1 MGLTAWAID
10 KSRVTLVTA
19 LVVAG
24 AGYQSYV
31 NMPRAEDPGFVIRVA
46 LVITR
51 FPGASPER
59 VEQLITDKL
68 EKAVQEMPELDYIT
82 SNSKTGVS
90 ELMVNFKE
98 SYRDMRPI
106 FDSLRRKIDSARGD
120 LPDGVIG
127 PFVNDEFGDVFGTI
141 VTITGSDFEYAE
153 LKLIA
158 DEVRDG
164 LLLVTDV
171 AKVEIYGAQDERV
184 FVEYNNARLSE
195 IGLSPEQLRN
205 ILAARNIVSPGG
217 NIDTGDEILV
227 LEPSGNFETIDELGQ
242 TVINLP
248 GSRDLLLL
256 RDVAEIYR
264 GYVDPPESKVRA
276 SGVQGLALAI
286 SMREGGNILLLGE
299 GVRAKID
306 ELTAFYPI
314 GVDFDYVQFQAAEVQ
329 TLVDDFIGNL
339 LQAVGIVAAIMLL
352 FLGVRTGL
360 VVASLIPAAIL
371 ASLTLMGFFAIGLDQ
386 MSIAALIIS
395 LGLLVDNAIV
405 MSESIM
411 VAMAEGKPR
420 VRAAVDSANELR
432 IPLLT
437 SSLTTAA
444 AFLPIYLAENATGE
458 YTAPLFKVVSL
469 TLLSSWLIS
478 MTLIPLLCVLF
489 LKVKPAVKAAS
500 PDGSG
505 GIFDTAFYR
514 FYRRA
519 LVRSI
524 RWRWASLAAV
534 AAVFVATMSL
544 FGLIPNIFFPPGSRA
559 TLTVELELPAGTPIA
574 RTEQMAERFDAFIA
588 EELVVGADRPEGVTT
603 WASFIGRGAPRYVL
617 PYGPEQPNPSYA
629 YLLVNTTSRRLVDEI
644 MPRVERFGADHFPD
658 LKITAR
664 PIPLGPPAWPPVAVR
679 ISGRNSEVLFDI
691 VEQVKAR
698 LHEIPG
704 TKLIDDDWGARS
716 KKLVVQVDQPRA
728 LRAGVSS
735 QDIAVS
741 LQSFLS
747 GIVTTEYR
755 EGDKIIPVTLR
766 SVAAQRNNL
775 DRLESLNVYSQSS
788 GLSVPLKQVADV
800 RLEWQPSTIRRRS
813 RLRTV
818 TVEAGTEP
826 GVTAA
831 DINAQLQPW
840 LDELQADWGPGYSF
854 ELGGEQENSG
864 DANAAIGA
872 KLPIAAMIIVL
883 LLVGQFNSVRKPLI
897 VLITIP
903 LGLIGVVLGLLAT
916 QLYFGFMTLLGII
929 SLSEIVINNAIVLI
943 DRINIEIETNGLQP
957 AAAIIESAQRRL
969 RPIVMTTCTT
979 VGGLLPLYLGGGPMW
994 EPLAVAIMGGLIFA
1008 TLLTLGVV
1016 PILYAVFFRVS
1027 LADYTG

>member
-19 LVVAG
+19 LVVVG
-24 AGYQSYV
+24 AGYQAYV
-31 NMPRAEDPGFVIRVA
+31 NMPRAEDPGFIIRTA

-68 EKAVQEMPELDYIT
+68 EKAVQEMPELDYIV

-90 ELMVNFKE
+90 ELIVEFKE
-98 SYRDMRPI
+98 SYRNMRPI
-106 FDSLRRKIDSARGD
+106 FDSLRRKIDSARGE

-141 VTITGSDFEYAE
+141 VTITGEDFEYAE
-153 LKLIA
+153 LKQIA
-158 DEVRDG
+158 DEVRDE
-164 LLLVTDV
+164 LLLATDV
-171 AKVEIYGAQDERV
+171 AKVEIYGAQDERI
-184 FVEYNNARLSE
+184 FVGYNNARLSE

-227 LEPSGNFETIDELGQ
+227 LEPSGNFETIDDLRQ

-264 GYVDPPESKVRA
+264 GYVDPPESKVRV

-299 GVRAKID
+299 AVRAKID

-314 GVDFDYVQFQAAEVQ
+314 GIDFDYVQFQAADVQ
-329 TLVDDFIGNL
+329 TLVDGLIGNL
-339 LQAVGIVAAIMLL
+339 LQAVAIVAAIMLL

-371 ASLTLMGFFAIGLDQ
+371 TSLTLMGFFAIGLDQ

-458 YTAPLFKVVSL
+458 YTAPLFKVVSI

-489 LKVKPAVKAAS
+489 LKVKPVS
-500 PDGSG
+500 QGGSG
-505 GIFDTAFYR
+505 GMFDTAFYR
-514 FYRRA
+514 FYRRT
-519 LVRSI
+519 LVLAVG
-524 RWRWASLAAV
+524 WRWASLAAV
-534 AAVFVATMSL
+534 AVVFVATMSL

-559 TLTVELELPAGTPIA
+559 TMTVELELPAGTPIA
-574 RTEQMAERFDAFIA
+574 RTEQMVQRFDAFIA
-588 EELVVGADRPEGVTT
+588 EELVAGADRPEGVTN
-603 WASFIGRGAPRYVL
+603 WASFIGQGAPRYVL
-617 PYGPEQPNPSYA
+617 PYAPEQPNPSYA
-629 YLLVNTTSRRLVDEI
+629 YLLVNTTSRPVVDEI

-679 ISGRNSEVLFDI
+679 ISGRDSEVLFDI
-691 VEQVKAR
+691 VEQVKGR
-698 LHEIPG
+698 LHEVRG

-735 QDIAVS
+735 RDIAVS

-831 DINAQLQPW
+831 DVNAQLRPW
-840 LDELQADWGPGYSF
+840 LDEISADWGPGYSWEF
-854 ELGGEQENSG
+854 GGEEENSG

-903 LGLIGVVLGLLAT
+903 LGLIGVVFGLLAT

-929 SLSEIVINNAIVLI
+929 SLSGIVINNAIVLI
-943 DRINIEIETNGLQP
+943 DRINIEIEDNGLEP

-1008 TLLTLGVV
+1008 TVLTLGVV

-1027 LADYTG
+1027 FTDYTV

>member
-217 NIDTGDEILV
+217 NI
-227 LEPSGNFETIDELGQ
+227 
-242 TVINLP
+242 
-248 GSRDLLLL
+248 
-256 RDVAEIYR
+256 A
-264 GYVDPPESKVRA
+264 
-276 SGVQGLALAI
+276 
-286 SMREGGNILLLGE
+286 
-299 GVRAKID
+299 
-306 ELTAFYPI
+306 
-314 GVDFDYVQFQAAEVQ
+314 
-329 TLVDDFIGNL
+329 
-339 LQAVGIVAAIMLL
+339 
-352 FLGVRTGL
+352 
-360 VVASLIPAAIL
+360 
-371 ASLTLMGFFAIGLDQ
+371 
-386 MSIAALIIS
+386 
-395 LGLLVDNAIV
+395 
-405 MSESIM
+405 
-411 VAMAEGKPR
+411 
-420 VRAAVDSANELR
+420 
-432 IPLLT
+432 
-437 SSLTTAA
+437 
-444 AFLPIYLAENATGE
+444 
-458 YTAPLFKVVSL
+458 
-469 TLLSSWLIS
+469 
-478 MTLIPLLCVLF
+478 
-489 LKVKPAVKAAS
+489 
-500 PDGSG
+500 
-505 GIFDTAFYR
+505 
-514 FYRRA
+514 
-519 LVRSI
+519 
-524 RWRWASLAAV
+524 
-534 AAVFVATMSL
+534 
-544 FGLIPNIFFPPGSRA
+544 
-559 TLTVELELPAGTPIA
+559 
-574 RTEQMAERFDAFIA
+574 
-588 EELVVGADRPEGVTT
+588 
-603 WASFIGRGAPRYVL
+603 
-617 PYGPEQPNPSYA
+617 
-629 YLLVNTTSRRLVDEI
+629 SRRLVDEI

-929 SLSEIVINNAIVLI
+929 SLSGIVINNAIVLI

-969 RPIVMTTCTT
+969 RPIVMTTCTAI
-979 VGGLLPLYLGGGPMW
+979 GGLLPLYLGGGPMW

-1008 TLLTLGVV
+1008 TLLTLGVGLPRFPGHLWKPDNGLGGEAWGHDGGTV
-1016 PILYAVFFRVS
+1016 ASSRLRQ
-1027 LADYTG
+1027 

>member
-19 LVVAG
+19 LVVVG
-24 AGYQSYV
+24 AGYQAYV
-31 NMPRAEDPGFVIRVA
+31 NMPRAEDPGFIIRTA

-68 EKAVQEMPELDYIT
+68 EKAVQEMPELDYIV

-90 ELMVNFKE
+90 ELIVEFKE
-98 SYRDMRPI
+98 SYRNMRPI
-106 FDSLRRKIDSARGD
+106 FDSLRRKIDSARGE

-141 VTITGSDFEYAE
+141 VTITGEDFEYAE
-153 LKLIA
+153 LKQIA
-158 DEVRDG
+158 DEVRDE
-164 LLLVTDV
+164 LLLATDV
-171 AKVEIYGAQDERV
+171 AKVEIYGAQDERI

-227 LEPSGNFETIDELGQ
+227 LEPSGNFETIDDLRQ

-264 GYVDPPESKVRA
+264 GYVDPPESKVRV

-299 GVRAKID
+299 AVRAKID

-314 GVDFDYVQFQAAEVQ
+314 GIDFDYVQFQAADVQ
-329 TLVDDFIGNL
+329 TLVDGLIGNL
-339 LQAVGIVAAIMLL
+339 LQAVAIVAAIMLL

-371 ASLTLMGFFAIGLDQ
+371 TSLTLMGFFAIGLDQ

-437 SSLTTAA
+437 SSLTTAV

-458 YTAPLFKVVSL
+458 YTAPLFKVVSI

-489 LKVKPAVKAAS
+489 LKVKPVS
-500 PDGSG
+500 QGGSG
-505 GIFDTAFYR
+505 GMFDTAFYR
-514 FYRRA
+514 FYRRT
-519 LVRSI
+519 LVLAVG
-524 RWRWASLAAV
+524 WRWASLAAV
-534 AAVFVATMSL
+534 AVVFVATMSL

-559 TLTVELELPAGTPIA
+559 TMTVELELPAGTPIA
-574 RTEQMAERFDAFIA
+574 RTEQMVQRFDAFIA
-588 EELVVGADRPEGVTT
+588 EELVAGADRPEGVTN
-603 WASFIGRGAPRYVL
+603 WASFIGQGAPRYVL
-617 PYGPEQPNPSYA
+617 PYAPEQPNPSYA
-629 YLLVNTTSRRLVDEI
+629 YLLVNTTSRPVVDEI

-679 ISGRNSEVLFDI
+679 ISGRDSEVLFDI
-691 VEQVKAR
+691 VEQVKGR
-698 LHEIPG
+698 LHEVRG

-735 QDIAVS
+735 RDIAVS

-831 DINAQLQPW
+831 DVNAQLRPW
-840 LDELQADWGPGYSF
+840 LDEISADWGPGYSWEF
-854 ELGGEQENSG
+854 GGEEENSG

-903 LGLIGVVLGLLAT
+903 LGLIGVVFGLLAT

-929 SLSEIVINNAIVLI
+929 SLSGIVINNAIVLI
-943 DRINIEIETNGLQP
+943 DRINIEIEDNGLEP

-1008 TLLTLGVV
+1008 TVLTLGVV

-1027 LADYTG
+1027 FTDYTV